1 MLYPK
6 IRQKSLMFR
15 VNKGPILSVG
25 WQERWDNF
33 DSRNSAFDLYFQFKA
48 DALLSLLPDLL
59 LFPSLKNSQH
69 INSKAFIFFSSLEL
83 KTPIVYSAPGHPD
96 TDLFIT
102 TYYLVFLSL
111 WILGI
116 ALMPVTSWFD
126 LCNELLS
133 LQIRCK
139 RDRKFQK
146 RNIPHLHGIVFY
158 RKKNLL
164 QHFVLL
170 ITQ

>member
-6 IRQKSLMFR
+6 IRQKSLILK

-33 DSRNSAFDLYFQFKA
+33 DSRNSAFDLYFQFTA
-48 DALLSLLPDLL
+48 DPYSVFSLIYYCFPVSKTHNTSILKLL
-59 LFPSLKNSQH
+59 
-69 INSKAFIFFSSLEL
+69 FFSSLEL
-83 KTPIVYSAPGHPD
+83 KTPTVYSAPGHPD

-102 TYYLVFLSL
+102 TYYLVFLIL
-111 WILGI
+111 WILVI

-126 LCNELLS
+126 LCDELLS

-146 RNIPHLHGIVFY
+146 RNIPHLHNIVFY
-158 RKKNLL
+158 KKKKTCYNTLSS
-164 QHFVLL
+164 
-170 ITQ
+170 